1 MSFCGLVGGWVY
13 RLTMRSG
20 ARAGAIAG
28 TATLAAMYVSA
39 LLTGIRPLP
48 DVLSQPVLA
57 AMPGPVFG
65 FLIDRLQHL
74 GKVLEEAGLVVG
86 IVVALAVLG
95 AAYGA
100 LNARRRIPHLALA
113 AAALGW
119 AVLCLVVL
127 PLAGDGLLGLNEGIA
142 TPLVWAVLFLIYG
155 VLLEAAAAP
164 APEPGAVDQGRR
176 RIPLALAGLGLLIL
190 GGRLLPGWYR
200 TVAGAPEAG
209 LSGPSPELTPV
220 GNFYVVS
227 KNFSDPAVSTQGW
240 SLQVQGLV
248 DTPLR
253 LSYQELRQLPA
264 QTQYVTLECVS
275 NNVGGPQISTGQFT
289 GVMLR
294 DVLDKA
300 GIRAAAAAVLFRA
313 RDGYEES
320 IPLSLL
326 TAGPEVMVA
335 YDLDGAPLPQ
345 AHGFPARILIP
356 GHYGMKGPKWLDSI
370 EAVPGV
376 VNGYWEN
383 QGWNRDAVVKTMS
396 RIDAPADGAILRAP
410 VAVVGVAFAGS
421 RGIGRVEVSADGGRS
436 WVDAQLKP
444 PLSALTWT
452 LWSYTWSA
460 ATEGQYTLQVR
471 ATDLAGQVQTAES
484 RPSYPDGASGY
495 HTIRVNVG
503 R

>member
-1 MSFCGLVGGWVY
+1 MSFSGLVGGSVY
-13 RLTMRSG
+13 LLTMRRG

-28 TATLAAMYVSA
+28 TATLAAMYVAA
-39 LLTGIRPLP
+39 LLTGVRPLP

-57 AMPGPVFG
+57 VMPGPVFG

-86 IVVALAVLG
+86 IVAALAALG
-95 AAYGA
+95 AVYAA
-100 LNARRRIPHLALA
+100 VNARRRIPHLALA

-127 PLAGDGLLGLNEGIA
+127 PLAGDGLLGLNEGPA

-164 APEPGAVDQGRR
+164 APAAVDQGRR
-176 RIPLALAGLGLLIL
+176 RIPLALAGLGVVIL
-190 GGRLLPGWYR
+190 GIRLLPGWYR
-200 TVAGAPEAG
+200 TVAGAPEAS

-227 KNFSDPAVSTQGW
+227 KNFSDPAISAQRW

-248 DTPLR
+248 DSPLR
-253 LSYQELRQLPA
+253 LSYQDLRALPA
-264 QTQYVTLECVS
+264 RTQYTTLECVS

-289 GVMLR
+289 GVRLK
-294 DVLDKA
+294 DLLDKA
-300 GIRAAAAAVLFRA
+300 GIRAAAQAVLFRA

-320 IPLSLL
+320 IPLSLVIG
-326 TAGPEVMVA
+326 GPDVMVA
-335 YDLDGAPLPQ
+335 YDLDGAPLPP

-370 EAVPGV
+370 EAVPRV
-376 VNGYWEN
+376 VDGYWEN

-396 RIDAPADGAILRAP
+396 RIDVPADGAILRAP
-410 VAVVGVAFAGS
+410 VAVAGLAFAGA
-421 RGIGRVEVSADGGRS
+421 RGIGRVEVSTDGGRT
-436 WVDAQLKP
+436 WADAELKP

-452 LWSYTWSA
+452 LWSYSWTG
-460 ATEGQYTLQVR
+460 ATESQYTVQVR
-471 ATDLAGQVQTAES
+471 ATDLAGQVQTADS